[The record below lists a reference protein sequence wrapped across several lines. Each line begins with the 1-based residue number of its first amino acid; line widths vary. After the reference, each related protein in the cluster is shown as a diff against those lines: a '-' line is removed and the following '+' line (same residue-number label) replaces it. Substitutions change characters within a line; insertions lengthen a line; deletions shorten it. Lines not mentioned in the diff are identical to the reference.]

1 MHAPLGRTHEG
12 ARNGQLARATE
23 LGEQLFQRLK
33 SATECYTEPQQERD
47 IKRFAAEVNRAIKEH
62 WNGRV
67 NGDAF
72 AMHDLAETLINIL
85 NKFSIWEEVQRNKAA
100 RRPRG
105 DSLSELCEEFADL
118 AKNPTSSGEQIIPN
132 NQTGQG

>member
-1 MHAPLGRTHEG
+1 
-12 ARNGQLARATE
+12 
-23 LGEQLFQRLK
+23 
-33 SATECYTEPQQERD
+33 
-47 IKRFAAEVNRAIKEH
+47 
-62 WNGRV
+62 
-67 NGDAF
+67 
-72 AMHDLAETLINIL
+72 MHDLAETLINIL

-118 AKNPTSSGEQIIPN
+118 AKNPTGSSEQIIPN